1 MSAYK
6 IYEGT
11 CEELFCH
18 ETFPDFPR
26 AIPDSLMIVL
36 EELKY
41 AYRSN
46 LLVQKFGKAEYVKII
61 DESERKE
68 GAYFILFFDNNQ
80 FKPFDD
86 KYRLVLCKTSNS
98 NYVLYDQLRFIIFKD
113 GYDLENLLPNY
124 SFNDLCRLLRNNS
137 HSDISFF

>member
-1 MSAYK
+1 MSSYK

-11 CEELFCH
+11 CKELFCH

-26 AIPDSLMIVL
+26 AVPDTLMIIL

-46 LLVQKFGKAEYVKII
+46 LLSQKFGKAEYVKII
-61 DESERKE
+61 DESECKV

-80 FKPFDD
+80 FRAFGD
-86 KYRLVLCKTSNS
+86 KYRLVLYKTSN
-98 NYVLYDQLRFIIFKD
+98 NYVLYDQLRFLFKD
-113 GYDLENLLPNY
+113 RDGLEDLLPNR
-124 SFNDLCRLLRNNS
+124 SFDDLCRLLRNDS
-137 HSDISFF
+137 YSDISFF